1 MMRHIRRSATAVA
14 ITISTAMAITAT
26 LLVSCGQDAEEA
38 DKFPSTETS
47 APLAAGE
54 ITTFRLDNGITVYL
68 QEEHSKPEVA
78 VEALYTGGV
87 IHEGADKTQVSRVLP
102 HMLIFSPTAS
112 FGPNGAVEKIQE
124 AGRVNGE
131 VTGAFSHFDYTG
143 PGDQLELLLQVEA
156 ERLTSVTF
164 NDKQLVQFSKKCQ
177 EDLDQILEDPRLSLS
192 KYGLMAFNQ
201 AYNYGKTSIPVY
213 NGVFQLTLKDLEN
226 FRNAR
231 YRLTGMVLAIT
242 GDFDTAAATT
252 LINKYFGPIE
262 ERPEVTPPVPRPAD
276 RNINAHWDVA
286 ANVMFLVFPGPYENE
301 VERLVLTM
309 FGAYLNR
316 QLQTNQ
322 ELARYI
328 KSSFCSNQ
336 LYPVHEMPFFVFT
349 EMKRDREPQE
359 IRPAVLL
366 TIDETMR
373 RVNEKM
379 FGAMKTNLISFM
391 ESSIFDAQMNISR
404 VPHYQILSQEALNI
418 ASRHYLRD
426 GRTTEEFI
434 ELVNSIT
441 YEQAAGYI
449 ESRLTLENMKEVV
462 IREQ

>member
-1 MMRHIRRSATAVA
+1 MMRHIRRPATGVA
-14 ITISTAMAITAT
+14 TTISTAAAISAA
-26 LLVSCGQDAEEA
+26 LLVSCGQNAEEA
-38 DKFPSTETS
+38 DKFPSTEPTV
-47 APLAAGE
+47 PLAAGE
-54 ITTFRLDNGITVYL
+54 ITSFRLDNGITVYL

-78 VEALYTGGV
+78 VEVLYTGGV
-87 IHEGADKTQVSRVLP
+87 IHEGEGKTQVSRVVP

-112 FGPNGAVEKIQE
+112 FGRKEAVDKVQE
-124 AGRVNGE
+124 VGRINGE
-131 VTGAFSHFDYTG
+131 VSGAFSHFDYTG

-156 ERLTSVTF
+156 ERLTSVEF
-164 NDKQLVQFSKKCQ
+164 NDEQLVQFAKKCQ

-201 AYNYGKTSIPVY
+201 VYNYGQTSVPLY

-231 YRLTGMVLAIT
+231 YRLADMVLAIT
-242 GDFDTAAATT
+242 GDFDTAAATD
-252 LINKYFGPIE
+252 LINKYFGPVK
-262 ERPEVTPPVPRPAD
+262 ERSEIDTPTPRPVTH
-276 RNINAHWDVA
+276 NVNAHWDVA

-309 FGAYLNR
+309 FGAFLNR
-316 QLQTNQ
+316 QLQTDQ
-322 ELARYI
+322 ELARHI

-336 LYPVHEMPFFVFT
+336 LYPVDEMPFFVFA

-359 IRPAVLL
+359 IRPALLL
-366 TIDETMR
+366 TIDDSMR
-373 RVNEKM
+373 RVTEKM
-379 FGAMKTNLISFM
+379 FGAMQTNLITFM
-391 ESSIFDAQMNISR
+391 ESSIFDAQMNISN
-404 VPHYQILSQEALNI
+404 VPHFQILSQEALNI
-418 ASRHYLRD
+418 ASRHYLRN
-426 GRTTEEFI
+426 GRTTEEFA
-434 ELVNSIT
+434 ELINSIT